1 MKNPYRRLMT
11 AFAMLVFSLTMFS
24 ASTSFAQQEDDP
36 PPPPRDDRPNAPM
49 QERRDG
55 DLISQLNLTPEQINQ
70 IREIRQQSAEE
81 WRQTRQ
87 RMGRAQRALDEAVY
101 SDTVNEAEIETRARD
116 FGAAQAALA
125 RFRALTELRIR
136 RVLTPE
142 QLKTLREL
150 REAAIR
156 NNGQRR
162 RDARDEGSAFDE
174 RRPPNRDQRRPDV
187 IRPQIAPNVRGT
199 RP

>member
-1 MKNPYRRLMT
+1 MM
-11 AFAMLVFSLTMFS
+11 ASAMLVFSLTLLS
-24 ASTSFAQQEDDP
+24 ASAAFAQQEDDP
-36 PPPPRDDRPNAPM
+36 PPPPRDDRPNAGM

-55 DLISQLNLTPEQINQ
+55 DLISQLNLTPEQITQ

-87 RMGRAQRALDEAVY
+87 RMGRAQRALDEAIY
-101 SDTVNEAEIETRARD
+101 SDSANEAEIEARARD

-125 RFRALTELRIR
+125 RFRALTELRVR

-150 REAAIR
+150 REAAVR
-156 NNGQRR
+156 NNNQRR
-162 RDARDEGSAFDE
+162 RDGRDEGSAFDE
-174 RRPPNRDQRRPDV
+174 RRPVNRDQRRPNV
-187 IRPQIAPNVRGT
+187 LRPQIAPNVRGS